1 MLKTLLS
8 CAFLLCVH
16 LAFAQSFKGIIYGT
30 DDVLDNAVIQNL
42 TKSTF
47 AVSDREGSF
56 AIRAAINDSI
66 KIAAAFYTSQ
76 FIVIEPKHLNET
88 WVIELKESL
97 NELDEVRI
105 QDSIKEVVFDA
116 GVETKKLQETIQSDY
131 EKHPEKYTPGRIT
144 GGIDIISLTGKLIKL
159 IRGKRKKKN
168 KEETIPPSSYKDFKN
183 LFEEDNIFTNE
194 LLTEELGIPL
204 AYKSL
209 FFDYLDGQAIPS
221 DLRKEEN
228 HFQLLDR
235 LFTESEN
242 FKILIET
249 AKKEGED

>member
-1 MLKTLLS
+1 MLTGIPLLLVIALS
-8 CAFLLCVH
+8 IVLIVVLTSRFKAHPFLALIIACFFVGIASGMP
-16 LAFAQSFKGIIYGT
+16 LDLMIGSIQSGFGILMQYIGII
-30 DDVLDNAVIQNL
+30 VIFGSVIGVFL
-42 TKSTF
+42 EKSGG
-47 AVSDREGSF
+47 AMR
-56 AIRAAINDSI
+56 
-66 KIAAAFYTSQ
+66 IAQ
-76 FIVIEPKHLNET
+76 
-88 WVIELKESL
+88 
-97 NELDEVRI
+97 
-105 QDSIKEVVFDA
+105 Q
-116 GVETKKLQETIQSDY
+116 
-131 EKHPEKYTPGRIT
+131 
-144 GGIDIISLTGKLIKL
+144 IISLTGKLIKL